1 MIFGVS
7 LDFKS
12 GIPQA
17 PLVQVPSAII
27 RFFLFAA
34 LALVLPG
41 CKTLSG
47 KKDAAADTDAPAA
60 IEEPPAPPSM
70 KIPVG
75 TIHHV
80 DPAGGFVLIRSSRIL
95 QIEPGTI
102 ISVLGDDGTP
112 VGSVEV
118 SPARKGQFLTAD
130 ILSGTPLAGQRT
142 LMEYTQPT
150 PGATAPVPGGAGDDD
165 IQVLE

>member
-1 MIFGVS
+1 M
-7 LDFKS
+7 
-12 GIPQA
+12 
-17 PLVQVPSAII
+17 QVPSAII
-27 RFFLFAA
+27 RFFLATV

-41 CKTLSG
+41 CKTLSL
-47 KKDAAADTDAPAA
+47 KKDAATDNETPAA
-60 IEEPPAPPSM
+60 IEESPEPPSM

-112 VGSVEV
+112 IGSVEV

-142 LMEYTQPT
+142 LMEYAQPLS
-150 PGATAPVPGGAGDDD
+150 GAPAPVPGGAGDDE